1 MPLYLILIILFF
13 WNYSFCS
20 DIQKNTKI
28 ELTNRAS
35 FENDMKQWYHVIEN
49 LVLSDHDKAY
59 VTNNGRVYLSD
70 YTPSYYFRL
79 ACKSNLTEVSGY
91 YFIKLMV
98 LKTNSA
104 DESLGRDLEYL
115 ISKNPTL
122 MLNEIDKFVDDFR
135 KINKESNFDAKRYL
149 LDKWIVG
156 FERNNYDSEYYYV
169 DVNGVECISNR
180 RILFITNWEHVFNE
194 RYGSLIKKSNYTDS
208 VEYFI
213 GQITNDSLLK

>member
-1 MPLYLILIILFF
+1 
-13 WNYSFCS
+13 
-20 DIQKNTKI
+20 
-28 ELTNRAS
+28 
-35 FENDMKQWYHVIEN
+35 MKQWYHVIEN